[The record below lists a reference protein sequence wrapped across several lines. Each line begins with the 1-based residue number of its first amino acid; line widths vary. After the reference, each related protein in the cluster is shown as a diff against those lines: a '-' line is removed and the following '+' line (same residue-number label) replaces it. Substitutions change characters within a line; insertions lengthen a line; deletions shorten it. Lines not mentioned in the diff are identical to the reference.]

1 MAVDLEAIEAQL
13 NEAFPEAVAD
23 RDGDWLVV
31 EADQLQ
37 EVATHLR
44 DEMGFDFLTHL
55 SASDYPDR
63 IEVVYNLYS
72 TRPDQQGPG
81 IPLKVRLPDRNNP
94 RLPSVTN
101 IWAGANFQEREVWD
115 MFGVRFEGHP
125 NLKRILLWEGFE
137 GHPLRKDW
145 HEPYYEQENKP
156 FQSRWPN
163 PESPRPRSAEQRVR
177 WRANVKYPA
186 GFDPDPEKWQPI
198 PEIDVLPGDKIDVNG
213 LETDRILLNIGPQH
227 PSTHGVFR
235 MLVGLQ
241 GETVTS
247 VYPVVG
253 HLHRNHEKIG
263 ERNLWTGMMPY
274 TDRLDYISPMY
285 NNFGYVVAVE
295 RMMGQEVA
303 ERAEYLRIITGEL
316 QRAIN
321 HILAIGFLF
330 NELGA
335 MMTPMLYGFTER
347 EHVLDL
353 WEEASGARLM
363 VNYYRFG
370 GVSRDVSDEWLK
382 RCREV
387 TERLQRK
394 IDEFEFLLTQNE
406 VFISR
411 ARGVSVMAWQEMV
424 RYGVTGPMLRSAGL
438 PYDIRKVEP
447 YSIYDSFDFDIPTY
461 ETGDLYDRYRQR
473 IAETRESLKIVHQ
486 ALDRIPN
493 GSIQAGKKTWNPKV
507 PEGELYSRVEHPKGE
522 LGFYLVSDGGTNPY
536 RYHVRSPCFV
546 NLGALEA
553 MSVGH
558 LLADAIVVL
567 GSIDTTMGEVDR

>member
-44 DEMGFDFLTHL
+44 DEMGFDYLTHL

-198 PEIDVLPGDKIDVNG
+198 PEIDV
-213 LETDRILLNIGPQH
+213 
-227 PSTHGVFR
+227 
-235 MLVGLQ
+235 
-241 GETVTS
+241 
-247 VYPVVG
+247 
-253 HLHRNHEKIG
+253 
-263 ERNLWTGMMPY
+263 W
-274 TDRLDYISPMY
+274 
-285 NNFGYVVAVE
+285 
-295 RMMGQEVA
+295 
-303 ERAEYLRIITGEL
+303 
-316 QRAIN
+316 
-321 HILAIGFLF
+321 
-330 NELGA
+330 
-335 MMTPMLYGFTER
+335 
-347 EHVLDL
+347 
-353 WEEASGARLM
+353 
-363 VNYYRFG
+363 
-370 GVSRDVSDEWLK
+370 
-382 RCREV
+382 
-387 TERLQRK
+387 
-394 IDEFEFLLTQNE
+394 
-406 VFISR
+406 
-411 ARGVSVMAWQEMV
+411 
-424 RYGVTGPMLRSAGL
+424 
-438 PYDIRKVEP
+438 
-447 YSIYDSFDFDIPTY
+447 
-461 ETGDLYDRYRQR
+461 
-473 IAETRESLKIVHQ
+473 
-486 ALDRIPN
+486 
-493 GSIQAGKKTWNPKV
+493 
-507 PEGELYSRVEHPKGE
+507 
-522 LGFYLVSDGGTNPY
+522 
-536 RYHVRSPCFV
+536 
-546 NLGALEA
+546 
-553 MSVGH
+553 
-558 LLADAIVVL
+558 
-567 GSIDTTMGEVDR
+567 